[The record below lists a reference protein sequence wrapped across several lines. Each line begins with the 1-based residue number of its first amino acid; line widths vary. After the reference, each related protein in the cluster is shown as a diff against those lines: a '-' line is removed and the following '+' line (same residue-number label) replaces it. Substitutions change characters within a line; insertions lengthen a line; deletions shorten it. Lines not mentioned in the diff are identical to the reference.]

1 MPRRRAV
8 LSNSVFSCVTR
19 MLDIQT
25 ELFSMVNIHKA
36 KFDFVWYAA
45 AKMFAKLFNSHI
57 LPRCPMYVCH
67 MAEV

>member
-1 MPRRRAV
+1 
-8 LSNSVFSCVTR
+8 

-57 LPRCPMYVCH
+57 LPRCPMYLCH